1 MYGLPYQG
9 SKNLIARELIQQ
21 MPRREYF
28 VDLFAGGGAMWHAA
42 VESGKYQ
49 RFLVNEY
56 NAMQCDFLRD
66 CAMGLYDDCNEWVS
80 RKQFLRDIQ
89 KSKFL
94 QAVWSFG
101 NIDSYFCA
109 YVLEDWQMALFQA
122 IEHNDF
128 SEFQKIGF
136 AGCNVT
142 IDDMRL
148 RIDWY
153 RRKYQEYKFR
163 DIDVIEQRIKE
174 INEQNNEI
182 KARFTNMLRKAQNSH
197 GLSCKAIDE
206 HLKNYMWRHYTA
218 KPAGQFCFPTAE
230 NYERLREIMPT
241 LPILENAGANMLT
254 SQDEDYLILKR
265 FITDRYNGW
274 CTSVPHERLERLRNF
289 HKQMDGAID
298 KTLFSAKSYEDVEI
312 PEDALVY
319 CDPPYINTSTNGYGE
334 YTFDHARFYD
344 WVRAQKALVV
354 VSEYNMPDDFIPILR
369 KKKSITLC
377 GGRKKKSI
385 ESLFVHKSQIPILY
399 QKNYGY
405 QTKLFDY
412 DFT

>member
-21 MPRREYF
+21 MPLREYF

-56 NAMQCDFLRD
+56 NALQCDFLRD
-66 CAMGLYDDCNEWVS
+66 CAIGLYDDCNEWVS
-80 RKQFLRDIQ
+80 RKQFIRDIQ

-101 NIDSYFCA
+101 NQYDYFCA

-122 IEHNDF
+122 VEHNDF

-182 KARFTNMLRKAQNSH
+182 KARFTNMLRNAQNSH
-197 GLSCKAIDE
+197 GLSAKAINE
-206 HLKNYMWRHYTA
+206 HLKNYMWQHYTA
-218 KPAGQFCFPTAE
+218 KPTGQFCFPTAE

-241 LPILENAGANMLT
+241 LPILENAGAKMLT
-254 SQDEDYLILKR
+254 GQDEDYLLLKR

-274 CTSVPHERLERLRNF
+274 CSSEPHRRLERIRNF
-289 HKQMDGAID
+289 HKQMDGAMD
-298 KTLFSAKSYEDVEI
+298 KTQFSARSYEDVEI

-319 CDPPYINTSTNGYGE
+319 CDPPYINTATDGYGE

-344 WVRAQKALVV
+344 WVRAQNALVL
-354 VSEYNMPDDFIPILR
+354 VSEYTMPDDFIPIWRKEKSINLCIDC
-369 KKKSITLC
+369 KKKAV
-377 GGRKKKSI
+377 
-385 ESLFVHKSQIPILY
+385 ESLFVHKSQMPLLY
-399 QKNYGY
+399 QKRYCY

-412 DFT
+412 DFA